1 MGEQQNADEALLK
14 LNQDIFGK
22 TGNGTLDF
30 SLAST
35 PDWEHHPN
43 EEVLNVDIHDMDFN
57 AIHVDALRSKNI
69 KPFPTHSSVSNWE
82 CQKNRSLFVNAF
94 PECPLLGADYQM
106 YGQDYV
112 FDPETA
118 ERFRNECERFQSIE
132 LSPEADLALRK
143 LIYGCTEASKKN
155 MYLAWACD

>member
-94 PECPLLGADYQM
+94 PECPYLVPIIRCTGRI
-106 YGQDYV
+106 V
-112 FDPETA
+112 F
-118 ERFRNECERFQSIE
+118 SIRR
-132 LSPEADLALRK
+132 LPKDSGTSANGSNR
-143 LIYGCTEASKKN
+143 
-155 MYLAWACD
+155 